1 MVLYVKLGELRS
13 RSLDHEGLNTN
24 SMIIN
29 DNRSSRGKMGILFLF
44 SRCDLH
50 KILVST

>member
-24 SMIIN
+24 SMIIVAAEE
-29 DNRSSRGKMGILFLF
+29 K
-44 SRCDLH
+44 
-50 KILVST
+50 